1 LKKTILVA
9 GSLNMDMVIEMGRMP
24 AVGETILGDTLSY
37 VPGGKG
43 ANQACTVAKLDGSAV
58 MLGCVGRDDFGEAL
72 RGNLSAAGVDVSRL
86 KTGESS
92 TGAASIYVDGAGN
105 NSIVVIRGANQE
117 CDISYIDEN
126 DSLLR
131 QCSYVMLQMEIPYE
145 TIFYVIE
152 KAKEYGKTVILN
164 PAPAPGPREI
174 PEEIYKKIDF
184 ITPNETELM
193 MLTGVLDCGRESLE
207 KGAGLLLKKGVGNV
221 MVTLGEQGA
230 ALINAQGSTYFP
242 ARRTAAVDTTAAGDC
257 FNGAFVTALAEGMAV
272 PEAIHYANAAASI
285 AVSRKG
291 AQSSIPDAKEVQSVL
306 KESQLN
312 GNNKNKD

>member
-1 LKKTILVA
+1 MKKTILVA
-9 GSLNMDMVIEMGRMP
+9 GSLNMDMVMEMARMP

-43 ANQACTVAKLDGSAV
+43 ANQACTVAKLGGRAV
-58 MLGCVGRDDFGEAL
+58 MLGCVGRDDFGESL
-72 RGNLSAAGVDVSRL
+72 RGNLAAAGVEVSKL

-105 NSIVVIRGANQE
+105 NSIVVIRGANEE
-117 CDISYIDEN
+117 CDISYIDQN

-145 TIFYVIE
+145 TIFYVIK
-152 KAKEYGKTVILN
+152 KAKEYGKVVILN
-164 PAPAPGPREI
+164 PAPAPGPGAI

-184 ITPNETELM
+184 ITPNETELKT
-193 MLTGVLDCGRESLE
+193 LTGVPDCGRESLE
-207 KGAGLLLKKGVGNV
+207 KGAGLLLEKGVGNV

-230 ALINAQGSTYFP
+230 VLVNAQGSMYFP
-242 ARRTAAVDTTAAGDC
+242 AMRTMAVDTTAAGDC
-257 FNGAFVTALAEGMAV
+257 FNGAFVTALADDMAV
-272 PEAIHYANAAASI
+272 PEAIRFANAAASV

-291 AQSSIPDAKEVQSVL
+291 AQSSIPSAEEVQRVL
-306 KESQLN
+306 AEAKHN
-312 GNNKNKD
+312 DDNKVTV